1 MERIISVIAEKV
13 TAAFLAAGYE
23 DRFGAVKV
31 SDRPDL
37 CQYQCNGAM
46 AAAKQYHKAPI
57 LIANEIVKVLAEDP
71 LFSQAEML
79 SVISGY
85 SSSPL
90 SAVQHSVPSYGAP

>member
-71 LFSQAEML
+71 RPA
-79 SVISGY
+79 
-85 SSSPL
+85 PR
-90 SAVQHSVPSYGAP
+90 HSRKRSKKR